1 MERQQRRE
9 LDDVGLTSQVL
20 ATVVQGKR
28 NAGGRE
34 RGEQGNA
41 RANTF
46 HKQVCPAIR
55 RDLLRYC
62 RTICKEQD

>member
-9 LDDVGLTSQVL
+9 LGDVDLTSQVL
-20 ATVVQGKR
+20 TTVVQGKR

-46 HKQVCPAIR
+46 HRQVCPAIR
-55 RDLLRYC
+55 RGLLRYC
-62 RTICKEQD
+62 GTACKE